1 MNLIWGKEPNVLKLK
16 EYSSKINKSLKSL
29 KLVDADFCTAIRP
42 SVYQE
47 IALYIHL
54 D

>member
-16 EYSSKINKSLKSL
+16 EYSSKINKSSKSL
-29 KLVDADFCTAIRP
+29 KLVDADFCTAI